1 MSTLYFQYD
10 IKLIP
15 RDDEI
20 HFQIKTDFTFCLDKP
35 LTNYHFLISP
45 VSFYILLLLQ
55 FFVLPCF
62 FLDRFVKGEV
72 ERKCAVNKLS
82 SAKESLLVKEQKISQ
97 MEADLKIEKEWRQ
110 RLQTTSEADKEALS
124 KQKVEMTH
132 LQTIANV
139 NRISLGYKRPCGV
152 TFLI

>member
-1 MSTLYFQYD
+1 MIYFVA
-10 IKLIP
+10 
-15 RDDEI
+15 
-20 HFQIKTDFTFCLDKP
+20 FTIFCL
-35 LTNYHFLISP
+35 
-45 VSFYILLLLQ
+45 
-55 FFVLPCF
+55 F

-72 ERKCAVNKLS
+72 ERKSAVNKLS
-82 SAKESLLVKEQKISQ
+82 SAKESLLVREQKISQ

-139 NRISLGYKRPCGV
+139 NRISLWSKRPCGV
-152 TFLI
+152 I

>member
-1 MSTLYFQYD
+1 M
-10 IKLIP
+10 
-15 RDDEI
+15 
-20 HFQIKTDFTFCLDKP
+20 
-35 LTNYHFLISP
+35 
-45 VSFYILLLLQ
+45 
-55 FFVLPCF
+55 
-62 FLDRFVKGEV
+62 

-139 NRISLGYKRPCGV
+139 NRISLRPKKTMWGSPNESNNDRYV
-152 TFLI
+152 VKLAFMKGLEIGSGIFDP